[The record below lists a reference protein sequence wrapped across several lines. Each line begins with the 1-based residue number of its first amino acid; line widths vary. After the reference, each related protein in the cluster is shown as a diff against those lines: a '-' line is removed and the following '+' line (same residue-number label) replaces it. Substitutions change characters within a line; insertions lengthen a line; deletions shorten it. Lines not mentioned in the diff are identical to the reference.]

1 MTPGPAARVEV
12 PDSNHQ
18 RDSLRAAKRP
28 VTCSSVRAAT
38 TALVLA
44 VSACGRGTGAPGSDA
59 APPGAVASKA
69 LPYVPPSTSAAVEMP
84 MRPLSFAPI
93 AKATDRAVVL
103 INTVGDKGEASA
115 LSGRKRKHTLKGL
128 GTGFIIESDGLILT
142 NNHVIDGADVVAV
155 KLTDGRNFSARVIGR
170 DAKTDL
176 AVLRIAATDLPT
188 IQLGDSDAIEVGDWV
203 VAIGNPFGLDHTV
216 SAGIVSAKGRT
227 SADVPILADGY
238 FDFIQTDAS
247 INPGNSGG
255 PLLNMKG
262 QVVGINTAIRG
273 DGQGI
278 GFAIPMNMIREVL
291 PLLLRDGKITR
302 SAIGL
307 SIRDIREVPIDE
319 RVQSKWVDEAG
330 KALTYGA
337 VVATVLRG
345 GPGEKAGVVI
355 NDVIV
360 AFDGQPVRREVDLRW
375 QASIRGVGKTV
386 VLALVRQGKTVDVK
400 VTLAELPTAPRAPG
414 PAR

>member
-1 MTPGPAARVEV
+1 
-12 PDSNHQ
+12 
-18 RDSLRAAKRP
+18 
-28 VTCSSVRAAT
+28 
-38 TALVLA
+38 
-44 VSACGRGTGAPGSDA
+44 
-59 APPGAVASKA
+59 
-69 LPYVPPSTSAAVEMP
+69 

-103 INTVGDKGEASA
+103 INTVGDKDEASA
-115 LSGRKRKHTLKGL
+115 LSGRRRKHTLKGL
-128 GTGFIIESDGLILT
+128 GTGFIVESDGLILT
-142 NNHVIDGADVVAV
+142 NNHVIEGADVVAV

-188 IQLGDSDAIEVGDWV
+188 IALGDSEALEVGDWV

-227 SADVPILADGY
+227 STDVPILADGY

-307 SIRDIREVPIDE
+307 SIRDIREVPLDE
-319 RVQSKWVDEAG
+319 RVQSKLVDEAG
-330 KALTYGA
+330 KALTRGA
-337 VVATVLRG
+337 VVATVLSG
-345 GPGEKAGVVI
+345 GPGDKAGVVI

-386 VLALVRQGKTVDVK
+386 VLSLVRQGKPVDVK
-400 VTLAELPTAPRAPG
+400 VTLTELSTPARAKAPG
-414 PAR
+414 R